1 MHSFR
6 KTNELTQ
13 PAERTNLNK
22 DPADIFRKIIENRS
36 TVFAVFTCLVPLD
49 AGERLFLEE

>member
-22 DPADIFRKIIENRS
+22 DPADFFRKIIENTS